1 MAYHP
6 VMSDLDAALAAAA
19 ERAVADLTDGMIV
32 GLGTG
37 SAATLAVRA
46 IGRRVRDG
54 LRVAGVPTSARTEA
68 LARELGIPL
77 VTLGEDTVIDVAI
90 DGADEVERAS
100 LALLKGRGGAL
111 LREKLVASASR
122 RLVIVIDPGKWV
134 DRLGTRHPVPVEVV
148 PFGWPSTA
156 ARLRRLGA
164 TPELRATDGDPFI
177 TDGGH
182 HILDCRFPP
191 IADAAA
197 LGRALDG
204 VVGVVE
210 HGLFVGLAPRVVEG
224 P

>member
-1 MAYHP
+1 
-6 VMSDLDAALAAAA
+6 MSDLDAALADAA
-19 ERAVADLTDGMIV
+19 ERAVADLADGMVV

-37 SAATLAVRA
+37 SAATAAVRA
-46 IGRRVRDG
+46 IGRRVREG
-54 LRVAGVPTSARTEA
+54 LRIAGVPTSARTEA

-77 VTLGEDTVIDVAI
+77 AALGEDTLLDVAI
-90 DGADEVERAS
+90 DGADEVERAG

-122 RLVIVIDPGKWV
+122 RLVILIDPSKWV
-134 DRLGTRHPVPVEVV
+134 DCLGSRHPVPVEVV
-148 PFGWPSTA
+148 PFGWPATA

-164 TPELRATDGDPFI
+164 TPELRLEEGEPFV

-191 IADAAA
+191 IADPAA
-197 LGRALDG
+197 LAREIDA

-210 HGLFVGLAPRVVEG
+210 HGLFVGFSPRVIEA
-224 P
+224 PAA